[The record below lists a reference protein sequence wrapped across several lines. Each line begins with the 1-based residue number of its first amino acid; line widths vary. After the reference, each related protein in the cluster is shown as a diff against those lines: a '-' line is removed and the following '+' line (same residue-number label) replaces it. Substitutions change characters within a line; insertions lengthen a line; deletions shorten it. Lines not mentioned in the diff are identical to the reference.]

1 MNPILRPSPSPVRP
15 AAAGVEGKAASMR
28 VAVYYS
34 NSDLRL
40 EERPIPRIG
49 AGEMLLKV
57 KASGICGSDL
67 MEWYRRDKAPLVL
80 GHEVT
85 GEIAAVGDGVS
96 EFAVGDRVMAS
107 HHVPCNVCRHCLR
120 GNHTVCETLRRT
132 HFDPGG
138 FCEYL
143 RLEPVHVDRGVYR
156 LPDEVTFEDGTF
168 TEPLAC
174 VLRALHKAR
183 FEAGST
189 VLVVGSGIAG
199 LLHIQAAR
207 ALGAGR
213 VVAVDLLEGRL
224 QAALRLGADDA
235 IPAGADVPARLRAIN
250 DGRLADL
257 VIVSAGAL
265 AAIDQGLQ
273 SVERGGTV
281 LLFAPTE
288 PGGKMSLSVNDVFF
302 RNDIT
307 ITTSYAGSPADLVA
321 ALELIRAGRVRVGE
335 MVTHRLGLAEIG
347 RGFALVAEGRESIKV
362 IIEPER

>member
-1 MNPILRPSPSPVRP
+1 
-15 AAAGVEGKAASMR
+15 MR
-28 VAVYYS
+28 VAQYHS
-34 NSDLRL
+34 NRDLRIV
-40 EERPIPRIG
+40 EQAIPRIG
-49 AGEMLLKV
+49 PGEMLIQV

-67 MEWYRRDKAPLVL
+67 MEWYRRDRVPLVL
-80 GHEVT
+80 GHEISGVVA
-85 GEIAAVGDGVS
+85 EIGAGVGG
-96 EFAVGDRVMAS
+96 FAVGDRVVAS

-138 FCEYL
+138 FAEYL
-143 RLEPVHVDRGVYR
+143 RLEPIHVDRGVYR
-156 LPDEVTFEDGTF
+156 LPSEISFEEGTF

-174 VLRALHKAR
+174 ALRALRRAR
-183 FEAGST
+183 LEPSFT
-189 VLVVGSGIAG
+189 VLVIGSGIAG

-213 VVAVDLLEGRL
+213 LVAVDVLDSRLE
-224 QAALRLGADDA
+224 AARRLGAETTLRAGDDVS
-235 IPAGADVPARLRAIN
+235 GRLRGLN

-257 VIVSAGAL
+257 VIVCTGAL
-265 AAIDQGLQ
+265 PAIEQGLR

-281 LLFAPTE
+281 LLFAPTD
-288 PGGKMSLSVNDVFF
+288 PGVQVPISVNEFFF
-302 RNDIT
+302 RNDVS

-321 ALELIRAGRVRVGE
+321 ALELIRTRRVRVGD
-335 MVTHRLGLAEIG
+335 MITHRLGLAEIG